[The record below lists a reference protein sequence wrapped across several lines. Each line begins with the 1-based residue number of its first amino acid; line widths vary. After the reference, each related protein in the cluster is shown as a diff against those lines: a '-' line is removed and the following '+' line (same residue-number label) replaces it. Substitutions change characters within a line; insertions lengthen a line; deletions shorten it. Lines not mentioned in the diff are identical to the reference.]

1 MNRLFLLAGAVFLS
15 LPNATTH
22 QSECATSPQNL
33 ALANKVQQQL
43 NSCPVSFST
52 EEIANMALSEIN
64 SVSKNTQYSIDNW
77 KELHD
82 LNGNKFLHVNFNPFG
97 YSILSMETYK
107 TIECNPLRKASKEIN
122 TGDVYYPVL
131 GVFEQKAYSLISR
144 QRHNSIPKSSFASLT
159 QYSDHFQTSL
169 AEEKQ
174 QSLLLKSNALKT
186 TRSNSGG
193 GNGGNQTDWVI
204 DVSQQVVTAD
214 VEIPYSWFF
223 KYNTDRFSYSNGGSD
238 GICEYVAYLMLAE
251 YNDFFKAKGYF
262 SDTEISN
269 YVFPVQAGTFETA
282 IPNVSDD
289 FVYQLYLNNGRKET
303 LNTRDLNDLSNMFL
317 SGKNV
322 SYSNV
327 SAYWMFGNPKD
338 VIKNGKRPDML
349 CGYFPD
355 IGDRGSIAH
364 NIVAYGYFTKGPFA
378 GKYLTHYGWDGDT
391 QCIVDRSVFKTG
403 YDWSLA
409 DHTKNP
415 ENRYIFSVDGV
426 MRDGKSHL

>member
-1 MNRLFLLAGAVFLS
+1 MNHLFLLAGAVSLS
-15 LPNATTH
+15 FSSAAIH
-22 QSECATSPQNL
+22 QSENTLLPQNS
-33 ALANKVQQQL
+33 ALVNKVQQRL
-43 NSCPVSFST
+43 NSCNVSFSADD
-52 EEIANMALSEIN
+52 IANMALSEIN
-64 SVSKNTQYSIDNW
+64 SVSKNAQYSINNW

-97 YSILSMETYK
+97 YSILSMETYE
-107 TIECNPLRKASKEIN
+107 TIECNPLRKASMKIN
-122 TGDVYYPVL
+122 NGDIYYPVL
-131 GVFEQKAYSLISR
+131 GAFEQRSDVLISK
-144 QRHNSIPKSSFASLT
+144 QRHNSIPKSSFASLM
-159 QYSDHFQTSL
+159 QYSDKFQASL
-169 AEEKQ
+169 SEEKQ

-193 GNGGNQTDWVI
+193 GSGGNQTDWVI
-204 DVSQQVVTAD
+204 DISQQVVTAD

-262 SDTEISN
+262 SDTEIRN
-269 YVFPVQAGTFETA
+269 YVSPVQAGTFETA
-282 IPNVSDD
+282 IPNVSDE
-289 FVYQLYLNNGRKET
+289 FVYQLFLKNGKKET
-303 LNTRDLNDLSNMFL
+303 LNTSDLNNLSNMFL

-349 CGYFPD
+349 CGKFPD
-355 IGDRGSIAH
+355 IGDSGLIGH

-391 QCIVDRSVFKTG
+391 QCIVDRRVYNTA